1 MAFNPAVE
9 RRKRAP
15 VRATPVENES
25 SLFSESQSLWVVF
38 NPPDKLENDILSFS
52 TNNPL
57 TATDDESEFQSEFQ
71 SGDEENAA
79 DGNATDAAYP
89 ADDEYDDELYDGL
102 HQSLSSRINE
112 WQLATEAAVL
122 DNVASW
128 DLDAELV
135 QLLLDKSILRRV
147 PSFYGDHYFENM
159 SKADYM
165 RFKRATTMLKKSL
178 SRKGYKNSNPELLTR
193 VLELL
198 LWQSLLQ
205 TSGSLVNDYIV
216 NTLART
222 HFVDPPYKDVEFSDT
237 ATLSSL
243 VICGGSSWNDI

>member
-15 VRATPVENES
+15 VISAPVENES

-38 NPPDKLENDILSFS
+38 NPPDKLENDILSFTT

-57 TATDDESEFQSEFQ
+57 TATDDESEFQSGEEDAADT
-71 SGDEENAA
+71 GDEA
-79 DGNATDAAYP
+79 DE
-89 ADDEYDDELYDGL
+89 DDYDDDLLDGL
-102 HQSLSSRINE
+102 QQTLSSRINE

-135 QLLLDKSILRRV
+135 DLLLDKSILRRV
-147 PSFYGDHYFENM
+147 PAYYGDHYFENM
-159 SKADYM
+159 SRADYV
-165 RFKRATTMLKKSL
+165 RFKRATAMLKKSL
-178 SRKGYKNSNPELLTR
+178 TRKGYKSGNQELLTR

-198 LWQSLLQ
+198 QWQNLLR

-243 VICGGSSWNDI
+243 VICGGASWNDI

>member
-15 VRATPVENES
+15 VIAAPVENES

-38 NPPDKLENDILSFS
+38 NPPDKLELDILSLS
-52 TNNPL
+52 TANNPL
-57 TATDDESEFQSEFQ
+57 TASDEESEVQ
-71 SGDEENAA
+71 SGEDSADEYEYDA
-79 DGNATDAAYP
+79 DE
-89 ADDEYDDELYDGL
+89 ADDDLIDGL
-102 HQSLSSRINE
+102 DQTLSKRINE

-122 DNVASW
+122 DNQASW

-135 QLLLDKSILRRV
+135 PLRLDKSVLRRV
-147 PSFYGDHYFENM
+147 PAYYGDHYFENM
-159 SKADYM
+159 SKAEYV
-165 RFKRATTMLKKSL
+165 RFKRATAMLKKSL
-178 SRKGYKNSNPELLTR
+178 THKGYKSSNRELLTR

-198 LWQSLLQ
+198 QWQNLLQ
-205 TSGSLVNDYIV
+205 TSGSLVNDYVV
-216 NTLART
+216 NTIART
-222 HFVDPPYKDVEFSDT
+222 HFGDPPFKDVEFSDT